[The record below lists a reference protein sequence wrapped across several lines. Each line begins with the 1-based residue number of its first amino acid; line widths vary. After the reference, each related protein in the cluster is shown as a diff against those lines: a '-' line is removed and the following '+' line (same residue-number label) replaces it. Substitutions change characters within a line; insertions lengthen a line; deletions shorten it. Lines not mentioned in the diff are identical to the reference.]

1 MADEQTTP
9 TTWTSPADIAKPWR
23 PLSDSEKQRAQAN
36 IEIVERA
43 LLARW
48 PDLGDR
54 ITSGALAKASVTD
67 VVYFLVRP
75 LVEVDPDIPLRA
87 KSWQETSGSESQ
99 SITLDGPLSGVV
111 LTLDQWMVDRL
122 SPPVTPST
130 RNTSAGPLFAAP
142 DPGDFWDRAF
152 PGAPEGTY

>member
-1 MADEQTTP
+1 MDEE
-9 TTWTSPADIAKPWR
+9 TWTSPEDIAKPWR
-23 PLSDSEKQRAQAN
+23 PLTDAEQERAQAN

-43 LLARW
+43 LLHRW
-48 PDLGDR
+48 PDLRTRVAAGVPSADDV
-54 ITSGALAKASVTD
+54 KD

-87 KSWQETSGSESQ
+87 KAFQETSGSESQ

-111 LTLDQWMVDRL
+111 LTLDGWMVDRL
-122 SPPVTPST
+122 APPNDPST
-130 RNTSAGPLFAAP
+130 KKPTREPLYAAP

-152 PGAPEGTY
+152 PGAPEGRY